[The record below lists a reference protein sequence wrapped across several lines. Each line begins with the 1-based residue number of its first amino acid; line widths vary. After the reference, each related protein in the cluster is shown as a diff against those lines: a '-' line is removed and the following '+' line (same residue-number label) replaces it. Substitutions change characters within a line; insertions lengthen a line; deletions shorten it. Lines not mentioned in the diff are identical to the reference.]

1 MAERLPVVVL
11 ISGRG
16 SNMRVLAERAAS
28 GTLSIEVRAVISD
41 KAEAQ
46 GLQTARE
53 LGIAT
58 EALSVRSFADREAFD
73 AALADRIE
81 AYGPKLIV
89 LAGYMRILSSAFVRR
104 FAGRMINIH
113 PSLLPKYPGLHTHE
127 RVLASGDAMHGA
139 SVHFVT
145 EDLDSGPVILQGC
158 MPVLPGDTPDSLSAR
173 VQRVEHIIYPQ
184 AVESIAE
191 GRVAM
196 RGGQTWMDDKPCPTP
211 FVIEVP
217 A

>member
-1 MAERLPVVVL
+1 MAERFPVVVL

-28 GTLSIEVRAVISD
+28 GALPIDVRAVLSD

-58 EALSVRSFADREAFD
+58 EALSARSFADREAFD

-89 LAGYMRILSSAFVRR
+89 LAGYMRILSSAFVQR

-113 PSLLPKYPGLHTHE
+113 PSLLPKYPGLRTHE
-127 RVLASGDAMHGA
+127 RVLAAGDSVHGA

-145 EDLDSGPVILQGC
+145 EDLDSGPVILQGRV
-158 MPVLPGDTPDSLSAR
+158 PVLPSDTPESLSAR
-173 VQRVEHIIYPQ
+173 VQRAEHIIYPQ
-184 AVESIAE
+184 AVDWLAQ

-211 FVIEVP
+211 PVIEVT